1 MIDNSE
7 ARPSVVVLG
16 GGYAGF
22 KLAKSLDDLADVTL
36 VDPSDTFM
44 HNAASWR
51 TLVEPDWLDRIF
63 LPLDRLLTH
72 GRFVRDH
79 AVAVDGRLVTLAS
92 GRQLEPDYLVL
103 ATGSYYPFP
112 AKSDVPDAEKTRA
125 KIRDAHDA
133 LRGAQRVLVVGAGP
147 AGLELAGEI
156 KAVFPGKHVTIADI
170 SPDILPGPF
179 DQELREELR
188 AQLDR
193 LGIEL
198 KLGSPL
204 TALPDAEPATLATI
218 AITTEAGDQL
228 TADIWFRC
236 FGVVPRTDYLTGQL
250 AAARTDRGYVHV
262 DDYLRVGGVDR
273 VYAIGDIADAD
284 RDTVGSANAQ
294 AELVSANIR
303 NEITGAAERL
313 AYQQVPAMVIVPLG
327 PDGGAGQLPGMGVFG
342 AGTASG
348 IKGKT
353 MFMDTYAEMFDA
365 PAGRT

>member
-7 ARPSVVVLG
+7 TRPSVVVLG

-22 KLAKSLDDLADVTL
+22 KLAKALDDIADVTL

-72 GRFVRDH
+72 GRFVRDQ
-79 AVAVDGRLVTLAS
+79 AVAVDGRQVTLAS
-92 GRQLEPDYLVL
+92 GGRLEPDYLVL
-103 ATGSYYPFP
+103 ATGSAYPFP

-125 KIRDAHDA
+125 RIREAHEA
-133 LRGAQRVLVVGAGP
+133 LRGAERVLVVGAGP

-156 KAVFPGKHVTIADI
+156 KAFFPAKRVTIADVA
-170 SPDILPGPF
+170 PDVLPGPF
-179 DQELREELR
+179 EQELRDELR
-188 AQLDR
+188 AQLDQ

-204 TALPDAEPATLATI
+204 TELPAAAPATPASI
-218 AITTEAGDQL
+218 AVTTQAGDKL

-236 FGVVPRTDYLTGQL
+236 FGVVPRTGYLTGAL
-250 AAARTDRGYVHV
+250 AGARNGRGYVRV
-262 DDYLRVGGVDR
+262 DKFLRAGGLDR

-294 AELVSANIR
+294 ADLVAGNIR
-303 NEITGAAERL
+303 SEITGAGEQA
-313 AYQQVPAMVIVPLG
+313 AYQQVPPMVIVPLG
-327 PDGGAGQLPGMGVFG
+327 PEGGAGQLPGQGVFG
-342 AGTASG
+342 AETAAG
-348 IKGKT
+348 IKGREL
-353 MFMDTYAEMFDA
+353 FVDVYAGMFDA
-365 PAGRT
+365 